1 MSLNMNKNDDREI
14 KKKLLDL
21 RGKVC
26 PMTFVYTKLELERL
40 KEGDI
45 LNVLIDFSPA
55 LENIPESCRR
65 QSLAKLIKIEEI
77 QSNRKEWKLV
87 LKKL

>member
-1 MSLNMNKNDDREI
+1 LNMNKDDDREI
-14 KKKLLDL
+14 NKNLLDL